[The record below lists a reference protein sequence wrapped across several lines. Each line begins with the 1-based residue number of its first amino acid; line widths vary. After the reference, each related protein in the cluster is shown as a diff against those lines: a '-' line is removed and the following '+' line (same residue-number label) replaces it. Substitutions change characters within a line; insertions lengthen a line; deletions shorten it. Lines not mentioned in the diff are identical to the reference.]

1 MYLLNVYIY
10 YERNKQQTKE
20 MARLE
25 AILFACGDPVSV
37 SRLADASGL
46 PEASIPN
53 WMQQLEEFYQQA
65 GSSLTVQKLGESW
78 QLCTREQYAN
88 YIRLALVTKKAAPLS
103 NAAMEALTIVAY
115 NQPVTKSFV
124 EHVRGIDS
132 SSMINSLV
140 EKGLLEE
147 AGRLEIPGRPIA
159 YRTTEV
165 FLRSFGL
172 STLEEL
178 PPLPV
183 QSLAEQP
190 QTETESESE

>member
-1 MYLLNVYIY
+1 MP
-10 YERNKQQTKE
+10 EQQQTKE

-88 YIRLALVTKKAAPLS
+88 YIR
-103 NAAMEALTIVAY
+103 
-115 NQPVTKSFV
+115 
-124 EHVRGIDS
+124 
-132 SSMINSLV
+132 
-140 EKGLLEE
+140 
-147 AGRLEIPGRPIA
+147 
-159 YRTTEV
+159 
-165 FLRSFGL
+165 
-172 STLEEL
+172 
-178 PPLPV
+178 
-183 QSLAEQP
+183 
-190 QTETESESE
+190 